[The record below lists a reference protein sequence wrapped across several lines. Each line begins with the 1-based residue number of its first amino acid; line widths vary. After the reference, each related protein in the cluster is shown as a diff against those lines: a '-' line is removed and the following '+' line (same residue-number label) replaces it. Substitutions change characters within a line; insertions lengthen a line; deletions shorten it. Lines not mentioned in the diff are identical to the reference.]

1 MSTGVTT
8 VQDYLAGLSD
18 ERREAV
24 DAVRQVI
31 LDNLPNGFKEG
42 IQYRMISY
50 FVPLERYPDTYNR
63 QPLAF
68 ASLASQKNFVSV
80 YLHGLYSDA
89 EATDWFVEEYKT
101 TGKKLDMGKSCVRFK
116 KLDDLPL
123 DLIGEAV
130 ARDSVD
136 DFIARY
142 EASRR

>member
-8 VQDYLAGLSD
+8 VQDYLEGLSD
-18 ERREAV
+18 DRREAV
-24 DAVRQVI
+24 EAVRQVI
-31 LDNLPNGFKEG
+31 LENLPEGFEEG
-42 IQYRMISY
+42 IQYGMISY

-68 ASLASQKNFVSV
+68 AGIASQKNYISV
-80 YLHGLYSDA
+80 YLHGLYSDP
-89 EATDWFVEEYKT
+89 EAADWFVEEYKK
-101 TGKKLDMGKSCVRFK
+101 TGKKLDMGKSCVRFR

-130 ARDSVD
+130 ASDSVD